1 MSDKVIVLHAAD
13 NVGTAVADLAAG
25 DVIELPG
32 HGTLRLT
39 EAVPF
44 GHKVAL
50 APIHR
55 GATIVKYGESIGLAK
70 CDVTSGSC
78 VHVHNVES
86 QRGRGDL
93 ASAGSR

>member
-1 MSDKVIVLHAAD
+1 MTGKVIVLHATD

-25 DVIELPG
+25 DVLDLPG
-32 HGTLRLT
+32 GALRIA

-50 APIHR
+50 ARIAE
-55 GATIVKYGESIGLAK
+55 GAPIVKYGESIGVAK
-70 CDVTSGSC
+70 CDVALGAC

-93 ASAGSR
+93 DGGRAS

>member
-1 MSDKVIVLHAAD
+1 MNDKVIVLHAQD
-13 NVGTAVADLAAG
+13 NVGTTVADLAIG

-32 HGTLRLT
+32 RRLRVI
-39 EAVPF
+39 ESVPF

-50 APIHR
+50 VPIGR
-55 GATIVKYGESIGLAK
+55 GAPVVKYGESIGAAK
-70 CDVTSGSC
+70 CDVASGAC

-93 ASAGSR
+93 ETERTR